1 MFGTTLRVLYVR
13 FNYQFRKVE
22 EISLS
27 LEIEVKDNSGLCGKY
42 TVKGEL
48 LISVFKQND
57 EAL

>member
-1 MFGTTLRVLYVR
+1 MLYVR

-48 LISVFKQND
+48 LISVFKQKD